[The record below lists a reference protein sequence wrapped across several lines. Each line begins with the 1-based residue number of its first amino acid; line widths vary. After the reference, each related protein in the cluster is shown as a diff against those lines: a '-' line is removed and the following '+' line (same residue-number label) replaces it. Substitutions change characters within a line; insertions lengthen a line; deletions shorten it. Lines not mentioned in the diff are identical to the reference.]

1 MFFHTHIIRRY
12 KVTSKRRSCLFANQ
26 SSNWQFL
33 PATNLDTSFFPRKSE
48 TPNLQ
53 KSEVWSVVC
62 HDYLPF
68 TKVQKLWSRVTS
80 VKRCSRPCSNAVR
93 HGCSGDGCDVTL
105 VLGKKWSLGIYIY
118 IYILCICS
126 IYDIWYQYDIYI
138 YTDYE
143 YYVNIYMN
151 VYDMNVCA
159 VFFTSSADPWTWFS
173 LHFSRGELNSSEST
187 SPSIVS
193 LTSKR
198 SENKVKNE
206 QPLMRVFPPQWRITI
221 FRMIIL
227 FAVKSQG
234 IFYLAGAMLGSS
246 AYSRNPHKRKG
257 SPFTSANLPSECLS
271 RSGFT

>member
-138 YTDYE
+138 YIYRLWILCKYLYECLRYECMCCFLHFFRRSMNMIFIAFFPRRVEFIRINLPLHREFDIKKIRKQGQKWTTPDARFSAPMTYNHIQDDYF
-143 YYVNIYMN
+143 
-151 VYDMNVCA
+151 VCCEKSRDILLGRGHA
-159 VFFTSSADPWTWFS
+159 WFFS
-173 LHFSRGELNSSEST
+173 LL
-187 SPSIVS
+187 
-193 LTSKR
+193 
-198 SENKVKNE
+198 
-206 QPLMRVFPPQWRITI
+206 
-221 FRMIIL
+221 
-227 FAVKSQG
+227 
-234 IFYLAGAMLGSS
+234 
-246 AYSRNPHKRKG
+246 
-257 SPFTSANLPSECLS
+257 
-271 RSGFT
+271 